1 MVATERRQRGRGRG
15 RGSATP
21 PGRGPGAAPAPRG
34 IAARAGVWSARH
46 RWTAVIVWVLFVV
59 LAMGLGSA
67 AGQVDVKDSEQMSGE
82 VSQAERI
89 IEDAGLKEP
98 VGESVLVQG
107 VDSSTSAT
115 DEEFRAGV
123 AAVLAAVERTG
134 EVTDVTSPYDTKTI
148 SKDGR
153 SALVQ
158 FNMRGDPE
166 TSSERVETV
175 LKAVEGV
182 QEEHE
187 DTLRIAEIGGASMNK
202 TFDEAFGDDFKQ
214 AEISAVPVALG
225 ILLIAFGALVAAL
238 LPVVLALTAIMATM
252 GLMGVVSHVMPM
264 SDTANSVML
273 LVGLAV
279 GVDYCLF
286 YLRREREE
294 REAGRDAET
303 ALRIAAATSGRA
315 VIVSGVTVC
324 VAMAG
329 MLFTGLAE
337 FKAMGLA
344 SLMVVAV
351 AMVGSVTV
359 LPALLSLL
367 GERVERGRVPFLN
380 RLKQSKKQRAA
391 ASGAVG
397 GGGSGVGGGGSGE
410 SRFWRAV
417 LGRVLHRPKIAL
429 AVAAGALVAIALPAL
444 GMQTQ
449 NFTLDQ
455 EFGNSLPIVQTYE
468 RVNEAFPGGAEPAEV
483 VVRAD
488 DINAAP
494 VRQALAD
501 FRAQA
506 VGSGASEGPVEIV
519 THDERNVA
527 IIEVP
532 LVGGSDQNRAEK
544 SLELLRDT
552 VRPATLGTVD
562 GVEAPISGQVAGSK
576 DFNDQLVG
584 AVAPVFAFVV
594 VFAFVLMLLCF
605 RSLTIAVTSIVLNL
619 LSVGAAYGILTAV
632 FQHGWGASLVGA
644 EGVGAIISWLPLFL
658 FVILFGLSM
667 DYHVF
672 VVSRI
677 REARMR
683 GLTTREAITHGVVT
697 TAGVVTSAAVIMVA
711 VFAIFGTLSMQ
722 SMKQMG
728 VGLAAAVLIDA
739 TVIRGVLLPAVMALL
754 DERNWYFPSWL
765 RWLPDLTHD
774 ESVVAQAQTGGEFG
788 GGDGAPEVDAY
799 GKTGEQPDPVRI

>member
-1 MVATERRQRGRGRG
+1 VRGL
-15 RGSATP
+15 
-21 PGRGPGAAPAPRG
+21 
-34 IAARAGVWSARH
+34 AARAGGWSARH
-46 RWTAVIVWVLFVV
+46 RWAAVGIWVLFVV

-67 AGQVDVKDSEQMSGE
+67 AGRVDVKDSDQLGGE
-82 VSQAERI
+82 THTAAKI
-89 IEDAGLKEP
+89 IEDAGIDEPASETVLIQAKDDTLK
-98 VGESVLVQG
+98 
-107 VDSSTSAT
+107 AT
-115 DEEFRAGV
+115 DPEFRA
-123 AAVLAAVERTG
+123 AVTAVIRAVEGTG
-134 EVTDVTSPYDTKTI
+134 RVADVTSPYDTDTI
-148 SKDGR
+148 SRDGR

-158 FNMRGDPE
+158 FDMRGEAD
-166 TSSERVETV
+166 TAGERVEPV

-182 QEEHE
+182 QKDHEE
-187 DTLRIAEIGGASMNK
+187 LRIAEIGGASMMK
-202 TFDEAFGDDFKQ
+202 TFDDAFGDDFKK
-214 AEISAVPVALG
+214 AELSAVPVALG

-238 LPVVLALTAIMATM
+238 LPVLLAVTAIMATM

-294 REAGRDAET
+294 RAAGRDAQT

-315 VIVSGVTVC
+315 IVVSGVTVC

-337 FKAMGLA
+337 FEAMGLA

-367 GERVERGRVPFLN
+367 GERVEKGRLPFL
-380 RLKQSKKQRAA
+380 RRRARRA
-391 ASGAVG
+391 G
-397 GGGSGVGGGGSGE
+397 GE
-410 SRFWRAV
+410 SRFWSAV
-417 LGRVLHRPKIAL
+417 LDRVLARPVLSVLVATGALL
-429 AVAAGALVAIALPAL
+429 AVAAPAV
-444 GMQTQ
+444 GMKTQ
-449 NFTLDQ
+449 NLTLDQ
-455 EFGNSLPIVQTYE
+455 EFGDSLPIVQTYE
-468 RVNEAFPGGAEPAEV
+468 RVNEAFPGGSEPAEV

-488 DINAAP
+488 DINAP
-494 VRQALAD
+494 EVKSALAD
-501 FRAQA
+501 FREQA
-506 VGSGASEGPVEIV
+506 ISSGASRGPVEIKL
-519 THDERNVA
+519 HDAQDVA
-527 IIEVP
+527 LVYVP
-532 LVGGSDQNRAEK
+532 LVGGSDQDKAGA
-544 SLELLRDT
+544 SLEKLRDE

-562 GVEAPISGQVAGSK
+562 GVDAPITGQVAGSK

-584 AVAPVFAFVV
+584 SVLPVFVFVV
-594 VFAFVLMLLCF
+594 VFAFLLMLLSF
-605 RSLTIAVTSIVLNL
+605 RSLTVAVTSIVLNL
-619 LSVGAAYGILTAV
+619 LSVGAAYGILVAV

-644 EGVGAIISWLPLFL
+644 EGVGAIITWLPLFL

-677 REARMR
+677 REARLR
-683 GLTTREAITHGVVT
+683 GRSTPDAIRHGVVT

-739 TVIRGVLLPAVMALL
+739 TIIRGVLLPAVMALL
-754 DERNWYFPSWL
+754 GERNWYLPKWL
-765 RWLPDLTHD
+765 HRLPDLTHD
-774 ESVVAQAQTGGEFG
+774 ESVEAAGFAEARGARGSRDSRDSRDDEGERVG
-788 GGDGAPEVDAY
+788 V
-799 GKTGEQPDPVRI
+799 

>member
-1 MVATERRQRGRGRG
+1 MGTTEGRRRGRERG
-15 RGSATP
+15 GP
-21 PGRGPGAAPAPRG
+21 PGRGPGTAPAPRG
-34 IAARAGVWSARH
+34 IAARAGGWSARH
-46 RWTAVIVWVLFVV
+46 RWTAVTVWVLFVV

-67 AGQVDVKDSEQMSGE
+67 AGRVDVKDSDQMSGE
-82 VSQAERI
+82 ISQAERI
-89 IEDAGLKEP
+89 IEDSGLEEP
-98 VGESVLVQG
+98 VSESVLVQG

-115 DEEFRAGV
+115 DKEFRDGV
-123 AAVLAAVERTG
+123 AAVMAAVERTG
-134 EVTDVTSPYDTKTI
+134 EAVDVTSPYDTKTI

-166 TSSERVETV
+166 TASERVEPV
-175 LKAVEGV
+175 IKAVDGV
-182 QEEHE
+182 QEQHK

-202 TFDEAFGDDFKQ
+202 TFEDAFGDDFKQ

-238 LPVVLALTAIMATM
+238 LPIALALTAIIATM

-264 SDTANSVML
+264 SETANSVML

-294 REAGRDAET
+294 REAGRDAAT

-391 ASGAVG
+391 AAGGAGAG
-397 GGGSGVGGGGSGE
+397 GTGE
-410 SRFWRAV
+410 SRVWRAV
-417 LGRVLHRPKIAL
+417 LGGVLRRPKTAL
-429 AVAAGALVAIALPAL
+429 VVAGGALVAIALPAV

-449 NFTLDQ
+449 NLTLDQ
-455 EFGNSLPIVQTYE
+455 EFGDSLPIVQTYE
-468 RVNEAFPGGAEPAEV
+468 RVNEAFPGGADPAEV

-494 VRQALAD
+494 VRQAIAD
-501 FRAQA
+501 FRARA
-506 VGSGASEGPVEIV
+506 VSSGASQGPVEIV
-519 THDERNVA
+519 THDAQNIA

-532 LVGGSDQNRAEK
+532 LVGGSDQDRAEK
-544 SLELLRDT
+544 SLGLLRDT
-552 VRPATLGTVD
+552 VRLATFGTVD

-576 DFNDQLVG
+576 DFNDQLAG

-594 VFAFVLMLLCF
+594 IFAFVLMLLCF

-677 REARMR
+677 REARTQGR
-683 GLTTREAITHGVVT
+683 TTQEAITHGVVT

-739 TVIRGVLLPAVMALL
+739 TIIRGVLLPAIMALL
-754 DERNWYFPSWL
+754 DERNWYFPKWL

-774 ESVVAQAQTGGEFG
+774 ESVVEAGTGA
-788 GGDGAPEVDAY
+788 GDPYEKA
-799 GKTGEQPDPVRI
+799 GEQPDPVRI

>member
-1 MVATERRQRGRGRG
+1 MGNGDTRVRGL
-15 RGSATP
+15 
-21 PGRGPGAAPAPRG
+21 
-34 IAARAGVWSARH
+34 AARAGGWSARH
-46 RWTAVIVWVLFVV
+46 RWAAVGIWVLFVV

-67 AGQVDVKDSEQMSGE
+67 AGRVDVKDSDQLKGE
-82 VSQAERI
+82 THTAARI
-89 IEDAGLKEP
+89 IEDAGIDEP
-98 VGESVLVQG
+98 AGETVLIQAKDGG
-107 VDSSTSAT
+107 VKAT
-115 DEEFRAGV
+115 DAEFRA
-123 AAVLAAVERTG
+123 AVTAVVQAVEKTG
-134 EVTDVTSPYDTKTI
+134 EVTDVTSPYDTDTI

-158 FNMRGDPE
+158 FDMRGDAE
-166 TSSERVETV
+166 TAGERVEPV

-182 QEEHE
+182 QKDHE
-187 DTLRIAEIGGASMNK
+187 SLRIEEIGGASMMK
-202 TFDEAFGDDFKQ
+202 TFDDAFGDDFKK
-214 AEISAVPVALG
+214 AEYSAVPVALG

-238 LPVVLALTAIMATM
+238 LPVALAVTAIMATM

-294 REAGRDAET
+294 REAGRDAQT

-315 VIVSGVTVC
+315 IIVSGVTVC

-337 FKAMGLA
+337 FEAMGLA

-367 GERVERGRVPFLN
+367 GGRVEKGRIPFLN
-380 RLKQSKKQRAA
+380 RRRR
-391 ASGAVG
+391 G
-397 GGGSGVGGGGSGE
+397 GGND
-410 SRFWRAV
+410 SRFWTAV
-417 LGRVLHRPKIAL
+417 LKGVLARPVISVV
-429 AVAAGALVAIALPAL
+429 VAAGALLAIAAPAV
-444 GMQTQ
+444 GMKTQ
-449 NFTLDQ
+449 NLTLDQ
-455 EFGNSLPIVQTYE
+455 EFGDSLPIVQTYN
-468 RVNEAFPGGAEPAEV
+468 RVNEAFPGGSEPAEV

-488 DINAAP
+488 DINAP
-494 VRQALAD
+494 EVRDALAA
-501 FRAQA
+501 FKAEA
-506 VGSGASEGPVEIV
+506 VASGASRGPVEIKL
-519 THDERNVA
+519 HDQQNIAFVY
-527 IIEVP
+527 VP
-532 LVGGSDQNRAEK
+532 LVGGSDLDKAGT
-544 SLELLRDT
+544 SLDKLRDE
-552 VRPATLGTVD
+552 VRPATLGKVD
-562 GVEAPISGQVAGSK
+562 GLEAPVTGQVAGSK
-576 DFNDQLVG
+576 DFNDQLAG
-584 AVAPVFAFVV
+584 AVVPVFAFVV
-594 VFAFVLMLLCF
+594 VFAFLLMLLSF
-605 RSLTIAVTSIVLNL
+605 RSLTIAITSIVLNL
-619 LSVGAAYGILTAV
+619 LSVGAAYGILVGV

-644 EGVGAIISWLPLFL
+644 EGVGAIITWLPLFL

-677 REARMR
+677 REARLR
-683 GLTTREAITHGVVT
+683 GRTTKDAIQHGVVT

-739 TVIRGVLLPAVMALL
+739 TIIRGVLLPAVMALL
-754 DERNWYFPSWL
+754 GERNWYLPKWL
-765 RWLPDLTHD
+765 HRLPDLTHD
-774 ESVVAQAQTGGEFG
+774 ESAEAVERPAARDDEGERLG
-788 GGDGAPEVDAY
+788 V
-799 GKTGEQPDPVRI
+799 